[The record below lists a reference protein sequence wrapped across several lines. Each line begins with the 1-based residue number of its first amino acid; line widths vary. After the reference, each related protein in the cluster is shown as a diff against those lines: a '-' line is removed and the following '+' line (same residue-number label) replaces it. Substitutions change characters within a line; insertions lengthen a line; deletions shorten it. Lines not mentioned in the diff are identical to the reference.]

1 MNKLVRRLTTAGVS
15 AAFLGGALFAAGG
28 SAIAATPQT
37 PGHAA
42 VRSTVVA
49 DTKVATVHTQ
59 HRVDPWIADQI
70 AMFDPWVVGQ
80 LEDFVPSGGTGGQHG
95 VSDWHRSLD
104 DHTVALNDGA
114 RP

>member
-15 AAFLGGALFAAGG
+15 AAFLSGALFAAGG

-37 PGHAA
+37 PGHAPA
-42 VRSTVVA
+42 SAVVA

-59 HRVDPWIADQI
+59 HRVDPWIADQV

-80 LEDFVPSGGTGGQHG
+80 LEDFVPSGGTAGQHG

-104 DHTVALNDGA
+104 DHTVVLNDGA